1 MTNMQVD
8 HPLPNTSNS
17 ASGAS
22 GASSEVD
29 VSFDYCYAVL
39 NNCTL
44 QGANGDKASQ
54 RKMTH
59 SWSTLMEDDA
69 KEKEKSEGC

>member
-1 MTNMQVD
+1 MTNMQVG

-29 VSFDYCYAVL
+29 V
-39 NNCTL
+39 TL
-44 QGANGDKASQ
+44 YNVMQ
-54 RKMTH
+54 
-59 SWSTLMEDDA
+59 
-69 KEKEKSEGC
+69 C

>member
-1 MTNMQVD
+1 MPMYSPLYNFLQLMTNMQVD

-29 VSFDYCYAVL
+29 VSFDHCYAVL
-39 NNCTL
+39 NMCFCNVNAL
-44 QGANGDKASQ
+44 
-54 RKMTH
+54 
-59 SWSTLMEDDA
+59 
-69 KEKEKSEGC
+69 